1 VAGETDPDKAPR
13 KLKGWCAETV
23 SRLAAMQQVLYA
35 RAKSVSSNLKETPMG
50 LRNVAIIAH
59 VDHGKTTL
67 VDQLFRQSGTFRDNQ
82 RVEERAMDSN
92 DLEKER
98 GITILAKCTSVE
110 WTHGGET
117 TRINIVDTPGHADF
131 GGEVERILSMVDGVI
146 LLVDAAEGP
155 MPQTKFVTGKALALG
170 LRPIV
175 VVNKVDRSD
184 ARADEVLDEVFELF
198 MALDASDEQLDFP
211 ALFASGRGGYA
222 GLSADVRSGDL
233 TPLFEKIVEHVPA
246 PDADPAGP
254 FAMLATLLDRDN
266 FLGRILTGRITS
278 GKLSANMPIRAL
290 DPEGKVVEEGRASK
304 VFAFRGLERV
314 PVESAEAGDI
324 VAIAGL
330 STATVANTIA
340 EPSVTAALPAQP
352 IDPPTLAMTFAVND
366 SPFAGRE
373 GSKVTS
379 RMIRD
384 RLLRESEGNVAIRV
398 TESADKDS
406 FEVAGRGELQLGVLI
421 ETMRREGFEL
431 GISRPRVLF
440 RDGPNGREEP
450 YETVVIDVDEEH
462 SGTVVEKMALRKGE
476 MTDMRPSGGGKTRLT
491 FIAPS
496 RGLIGYH
503 GEFLS
508 DTRGTGIMNRLFDS
522 YGPHK
527 GQITGRQNG
536 VLISMEQGE
545 AVAYALNA
553 LEDRGILFISP
564 GEPLY
569 QGMVIGENAKPQ
581 DLEVNP
587 LKSKQLTNFRASG
600 KDDAIRLTPPKR
612 MTLEQAIAYIDDDE
626 LVEVTPKS
634 IRIRKRFLDPHE
646 RKRESRKA
654 AA

>member
-1 VAGETDPDKAPR
+1 
-13 KLKGWCAETV
+13 
-23 SRLAAMQQVLYA
+23 M
-35 RAKSVSSNLKETPMG
+35 N

-110 WTHGGET
+110 WEG

-146 LLVDAAEGP
+146 LLVDAAEGA

-184 ARADEVLDEVFELF
+184 ARIQEVLDEVFDLF
-198 MALDASDEQLDFP
+198 VTLEASDEQLDFP
-211 ALFASGRGGYA
+211 VLYASGRNGYA
-222 GLSADVRSGDL
+222 NEDADAREGTL
-233 TPLFEKIVEHVPA
+233 APLFNKIVAHVPPPAVDVDA
-246 PDADPAGP
+246 P
-254 FAMLATLLDRDN
+254 FTFLVTLLDRDN
-266 FLGRILTGRITS
+266 FLGRILTGRVAS
-278 GKLSANMPIRAL
+278 GTVKLNQPIHAL
-290 DPEGKVVEEGRASK
+290 DSDGKVIETGRASK
-304 VFAFRGLERV
+304 LMSFRGLERV
-314 PVESAEAGDI
+314 PVDEAQAGDI
-324 VAIAGL
+324 ISMAGL
-330 STATVANTIA
+330 TVATVANTIA
-340 EPSVTAALPAQP
+340 DQSVSEPITAQP
-352 IDPPTLAMTFAVND
+352 IDPPTLSMRFAVND
-366 SPFAGRE
+366 SPMAGRE

-384 RLLRESEGNVAIRV
+384 RLFREAESNVAIRV
-398 TESADKDS
+398 TESEDKDS

-440 RDGPNGREEP
+440 REGAAGREEP

-462 SGTVVEKMALRKGE
+462 SGTVVDKMNQRKAE
-476 MTDMRPSGGGKTRLT
+476 MTDMRPSGGGKTRIT
-491 FIAPS
+491 FSAPS

-508 DTRGTGIMNRLFDS
+508 DTRGTGIMNRLFEK
-522 YGPHK
+522 YGPYK
-527 GQITGRQNG
+527 GQIEGRKNG
-536 VLISMEQGE
+536 VLISNGSGE
-545 AVAYALNA
+545 ANAYALNA
-553 LEDRGILFISP
+553 LEERGILMVGP

-569 QGMVIGENAKPQ
+569 EGMIIGENAKPD

-587 LKSKQLTNFRASG
+587 MKAKQLTNFRASGG
-600 KDDAIRLTPPKR
+600 KDDAIRLTPPRKL
-612 MTLEQAIAYIDDDE
+612 TLEQAIAYIDDDE
-626 LVEVTPKS
+626 MVEVTPKS
-634 IRIRKRFLDPHE
+634 IRLRKRHLDPHE
-646 RKRESRKA
+646 RKRASRA
-654 AA
+654 AAA

>member
-1 VAGETDPDKAPR
+1 
-13 KLKGWCAETV
+13 
-23 SRLAAMQQVLYA
+23 
-35 RAKSVSSNLKETPMG
+35 
-50 LRNVAIIAH
+50 
-59 VDHGKTTL
+59 
-67 VDQLFRQSGTFRDNQ
+67 
-82 RVEERAMDSN
+82 
-92 DLEKER
+92 
-98 GITILAKCTSVE
+98 
-110 WTHGGET
+110 
-117 TRINIVDTPGHADF
+117 
-131 GGEVERILSMVDGVI
+131 MVDGVI

-184 ARADEVLDEVFELF
+184 ARADAVLDEVFELF

-211 ALFASGRGGYA
+211 SLFASGRGGYA
-222 GLSADVRSGDL
+222 GLTADVRSGDL
-233 TPLFEKIVEHVPA
+233 TPLFEKIVSHVPA
-246 PDADPAGP
+246 PAVDPDGP
-254 FAMLATLLDRDN
+254 FQMLATLLDRDN
-266 FLGRILTGRITS
+266 FLGRILTGRIAS
-278 GKLSANMPIRAL
+278 GRLSANMPIRAL
-290 DPEGKVVEEGRASK
+290 DADGRIVEEGRATK

-314 PVESAEAGDI
+314 PVDEAEAGDI

-330 STATVANTIA
+330 TNATVANTIA
-340 EPSVTAALPAQP
+340 DPSVTAALPSQP

-384 RLLRESEGNVAIRV
+384 RLLREAEGNVAIRV
-398 TESADKDS
+398 TESAGKDA

-431 GISRPRVLF
+431 SISRPRVLF
-440 RDGPNGREEP
+440 REGPNGREEP
-450 YETVVIDVDEEH
+450 YENVVIDVDEEH

-476 MTDMRPSGGGKTRLT
+476 LTDMRPSGGGKTRLT
-491 FIAPS
+491 FTAPS

-508 DTRGTGIMNRLFDS
+508 DTRGTGIMNRLFDR

-527 GQITGRQNG
+527 GPISGRQNG

-553 LEDRGILFISP
+553 LEERGILFISP

-634 IRIRKRFLDPHE
+634 IRVRKRHLDPHE
-646 RKRESRKA
+646 RKREAKKA

>member
-1 VAGETDPDKAPR
+1 MASETDPDKAPP